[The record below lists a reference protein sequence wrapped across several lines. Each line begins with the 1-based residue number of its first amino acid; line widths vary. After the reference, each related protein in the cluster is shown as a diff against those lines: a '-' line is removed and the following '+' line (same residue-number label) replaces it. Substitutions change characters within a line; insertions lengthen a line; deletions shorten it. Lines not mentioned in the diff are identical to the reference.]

1 MIMDNVDKKLKQNIL
16 TICQQDF
23 VTVFELCGFSKYH
36 VIYLFNIFDH
46 IIVQIFL
53 VFLWSKFWIFVHS
66 ATGGSKE

>member
-1 MIMDNVDKKLKQNIL
+1 MDNVDKKKLKQNIL

-36 VIYLFNIFDH
+36 GIYLFNIFDH

-53 VFLWSKFWIFVHS
+53 VFL
-66 ATGGSKE
+66 